1 MADAFSDTLAMS
13 LVAVGLILIGLL
25 IWVLM
30 RLYNRE
36 YRREAAPSRI
46 ATPGTGSPADT
57 TATIVGPFR
66 TSGKNLP
73 THGMDSGRPSAEVS
87 EKPKDHTAVS
97 REETPSLLDKRKS
110 KRTEGK
116 PKDKPTK
123 HKSEGKPTES
133 KSKKRPVDESV
144 DKRAAYKEGL
154 EAKAHR
160 HRSKLPPG
168 SPTSPS
174 SLEPSKEQPLQ
185 SEHRKKKPKESGQL
199 SPTSVE
205 SSISKRKAPKQQKR
219 SKQAGTRSA
228 PDSAI
233 ASGSSGVASL
243 ASPAGGAAQ
252 EPVSAVVQQPSQAQV
267 EGAAPKSPTAKI
279 VGPGQP
285 SASHDLDDFTLQKLR
300 EEVIMRRA
308 SHASTLS
315 IRPRPAVEDKIEAN
329 LDIFSEKH
337 SSASIAEAMAAKE
350 KKNETTHE
358 HMDEHKEE
366 SKHESRHDSKHDSK
380 HEHKRETPVS
390 AHVSA
395 AGAGGLLACSGTL
408 SHSTS
413 PAKSPESPGKSGS
426 AESGGVD
433 ASTIEKLRRDIMM
446 RRASYV
452 SQHSLRPPRRA
463 VNVRNT
469 SSKRSRHFLVGTLV
483 GKQRVGRVDEQ
494 GGHET
499 QVQRPL
505 KSSWRRLPSGASP
518 GTGDLDE
525 HTVRQLQQDVMKR
538 RASHVSVPS
547 LRQSN
552 MQRNQLPADLDIFS
566 DQHASFMED
575 PSPPLKKK
583 KHSKPNIISEPPSL
597 E

>member
-87 EKPKDHTAVS
+87 EKPKDHTA
-97 REETPSLLDKRKS
+97 
-110 KRTEGK
+110 
-116 PKDKPTK
+116 
-123 HKSEGKPTES
+123 
-133 KSKKRPVDESV
+133 
-144 DKRAAYKEGL
+144 
-154 EAKAHR
+154 
-160 HRSKLPPG
+160 
-168 SPTSPS
+168 
-174 SLEPSKEQPLQ
+174 
-185 SEHRKKKPKESGQL
+185 
-199 SPTSVE
+199 
-205 SSISKRKAPKQQKR
+205 
-219 SKQAGTRSA
+219 
-228 PDSAI
+228 
-233 ASGSSGVASL
+233 
-243 ASPAGGAAQ
+243 
-252 EPVSAVVQQPSQAQV
+252 QQPSQAQV
-267 EGAAPKSPTAKI
+267 EGAAPKSPTAAI
-279 VGPGQP
+279 VEPGPP
-285 SASHDLDDFTLQKLR
+285 SASHDLDDPTLQKLR
-300 EEVIMRRA
+300 KEVILRRA
-308 SHASTLS
+308 SHTSTRS
-315 IRPRPAVEDKIEAN
+315 IRPRPAVKDKIEAN

-337 SSASIAEAMAAKE
+337 SSASIAEAMAAQE
-350 KKNETTHE
+350 KKTTHE
-358 HMDEHKEE
+358 HKHEHEQE

-380 HEHKRETPVS
+380 HEHKCETPVS
-390 AHVSA
+390 GRVST
-395 AGAGGLLACSGTL
+395 AGAGGVQASSGAL

-413 PAKSPESPGKSGS
+413 PAKSPESPGKSGAS
-426 AESGGVD
+426 ESGGVD

-463 VNVRNT
+463 FNVPSDLDIFSSEHSSESNVLAGST
-469 SSKRSRHFLVGTLV
+469 SRADTKH
-483 GKQRVGRVDEQ
+483 
-494 GGHET
+494 
-499 QVQRPL
+499 
-505 KSSWRRLPSGASP
+505 KSNGPEVKLAAPSTGATP

-575 PSPPLKKK
+575 PSPLLKKK
-583 KHSKPNIISEPPSL
+583 KHSKPNILSEPSSL